1 MLFYIVLCITTH
13 TTAIEKMTY
22 EEDILFENEV
32 RRIARARW
40 PQAQFDG
47 AVMKDGKERDGI
59 FETDDVIHYVEA
71 TTSRRSDK
79 AKDDTKKIFSAMA
92 EQQKSGSMK
101 GAIGWF
107 VTKEEPTADQRS
119 EVKSYGKQQVKAVSF
134 SQFQQALVDVPA
146 YFEKRE
152 NHMFGSVI
160 DPVTKAIRPSVNYI
174 PLDLLDIENGAQLS
188 IESIAAGLLVG
199 ESFTILGDYGAGKSM
214 TLRQLYFSL
223 RDKYRL
229 GGIPQFPLY
238 INLREHSGQ
247 DDPSEL
253 LERHARRIGYEKPH
267 SLVSAWRAGFAILII
282 DGFDEITTL
291 GISSTRS
298 KLKEA
303 RRRSLE
309 AIRKLIEQTPV
320 STGFIVAGR
329 DHFFNTP
336 AERRSALGIRVDT
349 STIAVG
355 EFTRK
360 QIQQYLEKVSGKNIA
375 FPSWLPT
382 RPLLVAYIATRGLLS
397 NSGILTDSID
407 STDGWHY
414 LLDQIFERESKISP
428 NLDGQT
434 LRRILERL
442 STVARASVDGLGP
455 LTQQQIRNSYIQ
467 ICESEPDDQAN
478 LLLQRLPGLGIYR
491 DEDDSRTFVDLELAE
506 VCRAR
511 DITDF
516 IINPY
521 GMLQDEGWRSTVFLA
536 SAFVGQTAVT
546 RICRNLKQ
554 VRDFSISSIDSA
566 FNSTNGIGD
575 IGSLRA
581 DVAATC
587 IEYPY
592 APKATTIIEG
602 EILENYTL
610 SCWASEIDFSSIV
623 FKNCLL
629 ESIEL
634 FDSYQDKLLPGFKG
648 CVIMEVKGRSSQ
660 ADLPRDKFDSSCTYE
675 RFSDS
680 SSTQSAIL
688 NSALSRGEKM
698 VLTILRKLFVQSL
711 SGRAE
716 SALFR
721 GLDMNDRQL
730 IPDAIKL
737 LQHQGLVM
745 LYNRGDGNVWVPV
758 RKEINR
764 ARRILATPNACDDP
778 AMSEA
783 KALGR

>member
-1 MLFYIVLCITTH
+1 MSYS
-13 TTAIEKMTY
+13 
-22 EEDILFENEV
+22 EDLLFENEV

-47 AVMKDGKERDGI
+47 AVMKDGKERDGV

-71 TTSRRSDK
+71 TTSRRADK
-79 AKDDTKKIFSAMA
+79 AKDDTKKMFSAMA
-92 EQQKSGSMK
+92 EQQRSGSMK
-101 GAIGWF
+101 GAVGWF
-107 VTKEEPTADQRS
+107 VTKEEPTADQRE
-119 EVKSYGKQQVKAVSF
+119 EVKSHGKQQVKAVSF

-146 YFEKRE
+146 YFERRE
-152 NHMFGSVI
+152 NHIFGSVI

-174 PLDLLDIENGAQLS
+174 PLDLLDLESGAQLN
-188 IESIAAGLLVG
+188 IDSIASALSDG
-199 ESFTILGDYGAGKSM
+199 ESFTVLGDYGAGKSM
-214 TLRQLYFSL
+214 TLRQIYYSL
-223 RDKYRL
+223 REKYRS
-229 GGIPQFPLY
+229 GGTPQFPLY

-309 AIRKLIEQTPV
+309 AIRKLIEQTPL

-336 AERRSALGIRVDT
+336 EERKGALGIRSNT
-349 STIAVG
+349 RTIAVG
-355 EFTRK
+355 EFTKK
-360 QIQQYLEKVSGKNIA
+360 QIQQYLEKVSGRDIP
-375 FPSWLPT
+375 FPAWLPT
-382 RPLLVAYIATRGLLS
+382 RPLLVAYIATRGLLD
-397 NSGILTDSID
+397 NAGILAESID
-407 STDGWHY
+407 ATDGWHY

-442 STVARASVDGLGP
+442 STIARASVDGLGP
-455 LTQQQIRNSYIQ
+455 LTQQQIRDAYIQ
-467 ICESEPDDQAN
+467 ICESEPDEQAN

-511 DITDF
+511 DVTEF
-516 IINPY
+516 IVNPY
-521 GMLQDEGWRSTVFLA
+521 GLLQDEGWRSTISLA

-554 VRDFSISSIDSA
+554 MSDFSKSSIDSA
-566 FNSTNGIGD
+566 FSATNGVSD
-575 IGSLRA
+575 LGSLRA
-581 DVAATC
+581 DIAAAC

-592 APKATTIIEG
+592 APKVSTIIEG
-602 EILENYTL
+602 EVFENYTL
-610 SCWASEIDFSSIV
+610 TNWASELDFSNIV

-629 ESIEL
+629 ESVEL
-634 FDSYQDKLLPGFKG
+634 FDSNQDKLLPSFQS
-648 CVIMEVKGRSSQ
+648 CVLMLVKGRSSK
-660 ADLPRDKFDSSCTYE
+660 ADLPAGKFDNNCTFE
-675 RFSDS
+675 SFSDS
-680 SSTQSAIL
+680 SNTQAAIL
-688 NSALSRGEKM
+688 SSALSRGEKM

-730 IPDAIKL
+730 IPEAIKL
-737 LQHQGLVM
+737 LQQQGLIM

-783 KALGR
+783 KALGK

>member
-1 MLFYIVLCITTH
+1 MSYDDDL
-13 TTAIEKMTY
+13 
-22 EEDILFENEV
+22 LFENEV

-71 TTSRRSDK
+71 TTSRRAEK
-79 AKDDTKKIFSAMA
+79 AKDDTKKIFGAMA
-92 EQQKSGSMK
+92 EQQRSGSMK
-101 GAIGWF
+101 GAVGWF
-107 VTKEEPTADQRS
+107 VTKEEPTVDQRE
-119 EVKSYGKQQVKAVSF
+119 EVKSHGKQQVKAVSF

-146 YFEKRE
+146 YFERRE

-160 DPVTKAIRPSVNYI
+160 DPVTKAIKPTVNYI
-174 PLDLLDIENGAQLS
+174 PLDLLDLENGDQLDIS
-188 IESIAAGLLVG
+188 SIASSLENGG
-199 ESFTILGDYGAGKSM
+199 SYTILGDYGAGKSM
-214 TLRQLYFSL
+214 TLRQIYFAL
-223 RDKYRL
+223 RDRYRS
-229 GGIPQFPLY
+229 GGTPLFPLY

-291 GISSTRS
+291 GISATRS

-309 AIRKLIEQTPV
+309 AIRKLIEQTPIT
-320 STGFIVAGR
+320 TGFIVAGR
-329 DHFFNTP
+329 DHFFNSP
-336 AERRSALGIRVDT
+336 EERKSALGTRT
-349 STIAVG
+349 KTRTIAVG

-360 QIQQYLEKVSGKNIA
+360 QIQQYLEKVSGKNIP
-375 FPSWLPT
+375 FPTWLPT
-382 RPLLVAYIATRGLLS
+382 RPLLVAYIATRGLLDD
-397 NSGILTDSID
+397 SGILTESID

-414 LLDQIFERESKISP
+414 LLDQIFEREAKISP

-434 LRRILERL
+434 LRKILERL
-442 STVARASVDGLGP
+442 STIARATTDGLGP
-455 LTQQQIRNSYIQ
+455 VTQQQIRNSYIQ
-467 ICESEPDDQAN
+467 ICESEPDEQAN
-478 LLLQRLPGLGIYR
+478 LLLQRLPGLGVYR

-511 DITDF
+511 DVTDF
-516 IINPY
+516 LENPY
-521 GMLQDEGWRSTVFLA
+521 GLMQDDGWRSAIGLA
-536 SAFVGQTAVT
+536 SAFVGQTAIT

-554 VRDFSISSIDSA
+554 INGFATSSLDNAFSA
-566 FNSTNGIGD
+566 TNEIKD
-575 IGSLRA
+575 LGSLRA
-581 DVAATC
+581 DIAATC
-587 IEYPY
+587 LEFPY
-592 APKATTIIEG
+592 APKSGVLIEG
-602 EILENYTL
+602 EIFENYSL
-610 SCWASEIDFSSIV
+610 ASWTSDLDFSSMT
-623 FKNCLL
+623 FKDCLL
-629 ESIEL
+629 ESVEL
-634 FDSYQDKLLPGFKG
+634 LDSSQDELLPTFKR
-648 CVIMEVKGRSSQ
+648 CVFMMVKGRSSE
-660 ADLPRDKFDSSCTYE
+660 ADLPRDKFDTACNFE

-680 SSTQSAIL
+680 SNTQSAIL
-688 NSALSRGEKM
+688 NSSLTRGEKM

-721 GLDMNDRQL
+721 GLDLNDRQL
-730 IPDAIKL
+730 IPEAIRL
-737 LQHQGLVM
+737 LQQQGLIIP
-745 LYNRGDGNVWVPV
+745 YNRGDGNVWVPV

-778 AMSEA
+778 VMSSS
-783 KALGR
+783 KVLGK

>member
-1 MLFYIVLCITTH
+1 MSYDDDL
-13 TTAIEKMTY
+13 
-22 EEDILFENEV
+22 LFENEV

-47 AVMKDGKERDGI
+47 AVMKDGKERDGV
-59 FETDDVIHYVEA
+59 FDTDDVIHYVEA
-71 TTSRRSDK
+71 TTSRRADK
-79 AKDDTKKIFSAMA
+79 AKDDTKKMFGAMA
-92 EQQKSGSMK
+92 EQQRSGSMK
-101 GAIGWF
+101 GAVGWF
-107 VTKEEPTADQRS
+107 VTKEEPTADQRQ
-119 EVKSYGKQQVKAVSF
+119 EVKTHGKQQVKPVSF

-146 YFEKRE
+146 YFERRE

-174 PLDLLDIENGAQLS
+174 PLDLLDLENGDQLS
-188 IESIAAGLLVG
+188 IQTIANGLAHG
-199 ESFTILGDYGAGKSM
+199 ESYTILGDYGAGKSM
-214 TLRQLYFSL
+214 TLRQIYFSL
-223 RDKYRL
+223 RDRYRS
-229 GGIPQFPLY
+229 GGTPQFPLY

-309 AIRKLIEQTPV
+309 AVRKLIEQTPT
-320 STGFIVAGR
+320 SIGFLVAGR

-336 AERRSALGIRVDT
+336 NERKSALGIRT
-349 STIAVG
+349 STRSIAVG

-360 QIQQYLEKVSGKNIA
+360 QIQQYLEKVSGKDIP
-375 FPSWLPT
+375 FPAWLPT
-382 RPLLVAYIATRGLLS
+382 RPLLVAYIATRGLLD
-397 NSGILTDSID
+397 NSGILTESID
-407 STDGWHY
+407 ATDGWHY

-428 NLDGQT
+428 NLDGHT
-434 LRRILERL
+434 LRKILERL
-442 STVARASVDGLGP
+442 STIARASVDGLGP

-467 ICESEPDDQAN
+467 ICESEPDEQAN
-478 LLLQRLPGLGIYR
+478 LLLQRLPGLGVYR
-491 DEDDSRTFVDLELAE
+491 DEDDSRTFVDMELAE

-511 DITDF
+511 DVTDF
-516 IINPY
+516 IINPFST
-521 GMLQDEGWRSTVFLA
+521 LQDEGWRSTISLA
-536 SAFVGQTAVT
+536 STFIGQTAIT

-554 VRDFSISSIDSA
+554 TSEFSTSSIDSA
-566 FNSTNGIGD
+566 FSATNGLTD

-581 DVAATC
+581 DIAATC

-592 APKATTIIEG
+592 SPKTKTTIEG
-602 EILENYTL
+602 EIFENYTL
-610 SCWASEIDFSSIV
+610 ASLESDLDFSSII
-623 FKNCLL
+623 FKDCLL

-634 FDSYQDKLLPGFKG
+634 FDSSHDKFLPRFQS
-648 CVIMEVKGRSSQ
+648 CILMLVKGRSNQ
-660 ADLPRDKFDSSCTYE
+660 ADMPRDKFDNDCTFE
-675 RFSDS
+675 EFSDS
-680 SSTQSAIL
+680 SNTQSAIL
-688 NSALSRGEKM
+688 NSALSRGEKI

-730 IPDAIKL
+730 IPEAIKL
-737 LQHQGLVM
+737 LQQQGLIM
-745 LYNRGDGNVWVPV
+745 LYNRGDGNVWVPI

-764 ARRILATPNACDDP
+764 ARRILATPNSCEDP

-783 KALGR
+783 KILGR

>member
-1 MLFYIVLCITTH
+1 MSYD
-13 TTAIEKMTY
+13 
-22 EEDILFENEV
+22 EDLLFENEV

-47 AVMKDGKERDGI
+47 AAMKNGKERDGV
-59 FETDDVIHYVEA
+59 FETEDVVHYVEA
-71 TTSRRSDK
+71 TTSRRADK
-79 AKDDTKKIFSAMA
+79 AKDDTKKMFGAMA
-92 EQQKSGSMK
+92 EQQRSGSMK
-101 GAIGWF
+101 GAVGWF
-107 VTKEEPTADQRS
+107 ITREEPTADQRE
-119 EVKSYGKQQVKAVSF
+119 EVKTYGKQQVKAVSF
-134 SQFQQALVDVPA
+134 SQFQQALIDVPA
-146 YFEKRE
+146 YFERRE

-160 DPVTKAIRPSVNYI
+160 DPVTKAICPSVSYI
-174 PLDLLDIENGAQLS
+174 PLDLFNLENGAQLS
-188 IESIAAGLLVG
+188 IDSIASSISSG

-214 TLRQLYFSL
+214 TLRQLYFTL
-223 RDKYRL
+223 RDKYRS
-229 GGIPQFPLY
+229 GGTPKFPLY

-253 LERHARRIGYEKPH
+253 LERHARRIGYEKPP

-298 KLKEA
+298 KLREA

-309 AIRKLIEQTPV
+309 AIRKLIEQTPT
-320 STGFIVAGR
+320 STGFIIAGR

-336 AERRSALGIRVDT
+336 EERKSALGIRSNT

-360 QIQQYLEKVSGKNIA
+360 QIQQYLEKVSGKDIP
-375 FPSWLPT
+375 FPAWLPT
-382 RPLLVAYIATRGLLS
+382 RPLLVAYIATRGLLDDK
-397 NSGILTDSID
+397 GILTDSID
-407 STDGWHY
+407 ATDGWHY

-434 LRRILERL
+434 LRCILERL

-467 ICESEPDDQAN
+467 ICESEPDEQAN
-478 LLLQRLPGLGIYR
+478 LLLQRLPGLGVYR

-511 DITDF
+511 DVTDF

-521 GMLQDEGWRSTVFLA
+521 GMLQNEGWCSTVSLA

-546 RICRNLKQ
+546 RICRNLQ
-554 VRDFSISSIDSA
+554 QINDFSKTSIDNAFSA
-566 FNSTNGIGD
+566 TVGAGD

-581 DVAATC
+581 DIAAIC

-592 APKATTIIEG
+592 APKIATTIEG
-602 EILENYTL
+602 AIFENYEL
-610 SCWASEIDFSSIV
+610 ASWTSEVDFSNLT
-623 FKNCLL
+623 FKDCLL
-629 ESIEL
+629 ETVEL
-634 FDSYQDKLLPGFKG
+634 SDSNQDKLLPNFRS
-648 CVIMEVKGRSSQ
+648 CVLMLVKGRSSQ
-660 ADLPRDKFDSSCTYE
+660 ADLPQEKFDNKCAYE
-675 RFSDS
+675 SFSDS
-680 SSTQSAIL
+680 SNTQAAIL

-730 IPDAIKL
+730 MPEAIKL
-737 LQHQGLVM
+737 LQNQGLVM

-783 KALGR
+783 KALGK

>member
-1 MLFYIVLCITTH
+1 MSYS
-13 TTAIEKMTY
+13 
-22 EEDILFENEV
+22 EDLLFENEV

-40 PQAQFDG
+40 PQAEFDG
-47 AVMKDGKERDGI
+47 AVMKDGKERDGV
-59 FETDDVIHYVEA
+59 FETDDVVHYVEA
-71 TTSRRSDK
+71 TTSRRADK
-79 AKDDTKKIFSAMA
+79 AKDDTKKIFGAIL
-92 EQQKSGSMK
+92 EQQRKGSMK
-101 GAIGWF
+101 GAVGWF
-107 VTKEEPTADQRS
+107 VTKEEPTADQRE
-119 EVKSYGKQQVKAVSF
+119 EVNSHGKKQVKAVSF
-134 SQFQQALVDVPA
+134 SQFQQALVDVPS
-146 YFEKRE
+146 YFERRE

-174 PLDLLDIENGAQLS
+174 PLDLLNLEDGSQLS
-188 IESIAAGLLVG
+188 IASISNSMSVG

-214 TLRQLYFSL
+214 TLRQIYFSL
-223 RDKYRL
+223 RDKYRS
-229 GGIPQFPLY
+229 GGTPQFPLY

-247 DDPSEL
+247 DDPAEL

-267 SLVSAWRAGFAILII
+267 TLVSAWRAGFAILII

-291 GISSTRS
+291 GISSARS

-309 AIRKLIEQTPV
+309 AIRKLIEQTPI

-336 AERRSALGIRVDT
+336 DERKSTLGIRSNT
-349 STIAVG
+349 STVAVG

-360 QIQQYLEKVSGKNIA
+360 QIQQYLEKVSGKDIS
-375 FPSWLPT
+375 FPTWLPT
-382 RPLLVAYIATRGLLS
+382 RPLLVAYIATRGLLD
-397 NSGILTDSID
+397 NTGILTDSID
-407 STDGWHY
+407 ATDGWHY

-442 STVARASVDGLGP
+442 STLARASVDGLGP
-455 LTQQQIRNSYIQ
+455 LTQQQIRNTYIQ
-467 ICESEPDDQAN
+467 ICDSEPDEQAN

-511 DITDF
+511 DVTDF
-516 IINPY
+516 IVNPY
-521 GMLQDEGWRSTVFLA
+521 GMLQDEGWRTTTSLA
-536 SAFVGQTAVT
+536 TAFVGQTAVT
-546 RICRNLKQ
+546 RICRNLKKIS
-554 VRDFSISSIDSA
+554 DFSHSSIDSA
-566 FNSTNGIGD
+566 FSATNDFDDLGG
-575 IGSLRA
+575 LRA
-581 DVAATC
+581 DLAAIC
-587 IEYPY
+587 FEYPY
-592 APKATTIIEG
+592 APKSETIIDG
-602 EILENYTL
+602 EIFENYTL
-610 SCWASEIDFSSIV
+610 TSYTSELDFSKII

-629 ESIEL
+629 ESVEL
-634 FDSYQDKLLPGFKG
+634 FDSNHDKFLPKFQS
-648 CVIMEVKGRSSQ
+648 CVLMSVKGRSSQ
-660 ADLPRDKFDSSCTYE
+660 ADLPKDKFDNSCTYE
-675 RFSDS
+675 SFSDS
-680 SSTQSAIL
+680 SNTQAAIL
-688 NSALSRGEKM
+688 NSSLSRGEKM

-730 IPDAIKL
+730 IPEAIKL
-737 LQHQGLVM
+737 LQQQGLIL

-783 KALGR
+783 KTLWK

>member
-1 MLFYIVLCITTH
+1 MSYN
-13 TTAIEKMTY
+13 
-22 EEDILFENEV
+22 EDLLFENEV

-47 AVMKDGKERDGI
+47 AVMKDGKERDGV
-59 FETDDVIHYVEA
+59 FETDDVVHYVEA
-71 TTSRRSDK
+71 TTSRRADK
-79 AKDDTKKIFSAMA
+79 AKDDTKKMFGTMA
-92 EQQKSGSMK
+92 EQQRSGSMK
-101 GAIGWF
+101 GAVGWF
-107 VTKEEPTADQRS
+107 VTKEEPTADQRE
-119 EVKSYGKQQVKAVSF
+119 EVKSHGKQQVKAVSF

-146 YFEKRE
+146 YFERRE

-174 PLDLLDIENGAQLS
+174 PLDLLNLENGTQLS
-188 IESIAAGLLVG
+188 IDSIAAALSNG

-214 TLRQLYFSL
+214 TLRQIYFSL
-223 RDKYRL
+223 RDKYRA
-229 GGIPQFPLY
+229 GGTPQFPLY

-309 AIRKLIEQTPV
+309 AIRKLIEQTPL
-320 STGFIVAGR
+320 STGFMVAGR

-336 AERRSALGIRVDT
+336 EERRGALGIRSNT

-355 EFTRK
+355 EFTKK
-360 QIQQYLEKVSGKNIA
+360 QIQQYLENVSGKDIP
-375 FPSWLPT
+375 FPAWLPT
-382 RPLLVAYIATRGLLS
+382 RPLLVAYIATRGLLD
-397 NSGILTDSID
+397 NAGILTESID
-407 STDGWHY
+407 ATDGWHY

-442 STVARASVDGLGP
+442 STIARSSVDGLGP

-467 ICESEPDDQAN
+467 ICESEPDEQAN

-511 DITDF
+511 DVTDF
-516 IINPY
+516 IVNPY
-521 GMLQDEGWRSTVFLA
+521 GMIQDEGWRSTISLA

-554 VRDFSISSIDSA
+554 ISDFSNSSIDSA
-566 FNSTNGIGD
+566 FNAGGGIGD
-575 IGSLRA
+575 LGSLRA
-581 DVAATC
+581 DIAAAC

-592 APKATTIIEG
+592 APKVATIIEG
-602 EILENYTL
+602 EVFENYTL
-610 SCWASEIDFSSIV
+610 TSWASELDFSNLI

-634 FDSYQDKLLPGFKG
+634 FDSSQDKLLPKFQS
-648 CVIMEVKGRSSQ
+648 CVLMLVKGRSSK
-660 ADLPRDKFDSSCTYE
+660 ADLPVDKFDNNCTFE
-675 RFSDS
+675 SFSDS
-680 SSTQSAIL
+680 SSTQAAIL
-688 NSALSRGEKM
+688 SSALSRGEKM

-730 IPDAIKL
+730 IPEAIKL
-737 LQHQGLVM
+737 LQQQGLIM

-783 KALGR
+783 KTLGK

>member
-1 MLFYIVLCITTH
+1 MGFD
-13 TTAIEKMTY
+13 
-22 EEDILFENEV
+22 EDLLFENEV

-47 AVMKDGKERDGI
+47 AIIRDGRERDGF

-71 TTSRRSDK
+71 TTSRRADK
-79 AKDDTKKIFSAMA
+79 AKDDTKKMFSAMA
-92 EQQKSGSMK
+92 DQQRSGSMK
-101 GAIGWF
+101 GAVGWF
-107 VTKEEPTADQRS
+107 VTKEEPTADQRE
-119 EVKSYGKQQVKAVSF
+119 EVKSHGKHQVKAVSF

-146 YFEKRE
+146 YFERRE

-174 PLDLLDIENGAQLS
+174 PLELLDLESGSLLS
-188 IESIAAGLLVG
+188 IDSIAAGLSEG

-214 TLRQLYFSL
+214 TLRQIYFSL
-223 RDKYRL
+223 RDKYRS
-229 GGIPQFPLY
+229 GGTPRFPLY

-267 SLVSAWRAGFAILII
+267 SLVGAWRAGFAILII

-309 AIRKLIEQTPV
+309 AIRKLIEQTPL
-320 STGFIVAGR
+320 STGFIIAGR
-329 DHFFNTP
+329 DHFFNNP
-336 AERRSALGIRVDT
+336 EERKSALGVRLNTRSIT
-349 STIAVG
+349 VG

-360 QIQQYLEKVSGKNIA
+360 QIQQYLEKVSGKDIP
-375 FPSWLPT
+375 FPAWLPT
-382 RPLLVAYIATRGLLS
+382 RPLLVAYIATRGLLVDG
-397 NSGILTDSID
+397 GILTDSID

-442 STVARASVDGLGP
+442 STIARASVDGLGP
-455 LTQQQIRNSYIQ
+455 ITQQQIRNAYIQ
-467 ICESEPDDQAN
+467 ICESEPDEQAN

-511 DITDF
+511 DVTDF

-521 GMLQDEGWRSTVFLA
+521 GVLQDEGWLSAISMTT
-536 SAFVGQTAVT
+536 AFVGQTAVT

-554 VRDFSISSIDSA
+554 IRDFSKSSIESA
-566 FNSTNGIGD
+566 FSASNGIGD
-575 IGSLRA
+575 LGSLRA
-581 DVAATC
+581 DIAATC
-587 IEYPY
+587 FEYPY
-592 APKATTIIEG
+592 APKNMTIIEG
-602 EILENYTL
+602 EVFENYTL
-610 SCWASEIDFSSIV
+610 ASWASDSNFSNFI
-623 FKNCLL
+623 FRDCLL
-629 ESIEL
+629 EAIE
-634 FDSYQDKLLPGFKG
+634 FSDSNQDAMLPNFQS
-648 CVIMEVKGRSSQ
+648 CVLMQVKGRSSQ
-660 ADLPRDKFDSSCTYE
+660 ADLPKSKFDNNCTFE
-675 RFSDS
+675 SFSDS
-680 SSTQSAIL
+680 SNTQAAIL
-688 NSALSRGEKM
+688 SSALSRGEKI

-730 IPDAIKL
+730 IPEAIKL
-737 LQHQGLVM
+737 LQQQGLIM
-745 LYNRGDGNVWVPV
+745 PYNRGDGNVWVPV

-778 AMSEA
+778 AMFEA
-783 KALGR
+783 KTLGK

>member
-1 MLFYIVLCITTH
+1 MGYD
-13 TTAIEKMTY
+13 
-22 EEDILFENEV
+22 EDLLFENEV

-47 AVMKDGKERDGI
+47 AVMKDGKERDGV
-59 FETDDVIHYVEA
+59 FETDDVVHYVEA
-71 TTSRRSDK
+71 TTSRRADK
-79 AKDDTKKIFSAMA
+79 AKDDTRKIFGAMA
-92 EQQKSGSMK
+92 EQQRSGSMK

-107 VTKEEPTADQRS
+107 VTKEEPTADQRA

-146 YFEKRE
+146 YFERRE
-152 NHMFGSVI
+152 NHMFGSVV
-160 DPVTKAIRPSVNYI
+160 DPVTKAIRPTVNYI
-174 PLDLLDIENGAQLS
+174 PLDLLNLENGTQLS
-188 IESIAAGLLVG
+188 IDSIASGLSTG

-214 TLRQLYFSL
+214 TLRQIYFSL
-223 RDKYRL
+223 RDKYRS
-229 GGIPQFPLY
+229 GVTPQFPLY

-253 LERHARRIGYEKPH
+253 LERHARRIGYEKPYT
-267 SLVSAWRAGFAILII
+267 LVSAWRAGFAILII

-309 AIRKLIEQTPV
+309 AIRKLIEQTPI

-336 AERRSALGIRVDT
+336 EERKAALGIRSNT

-360 QIQQYLEKVSGKNIA
+360 QIQQYLEKVSGKDIP

-382 RPLLVAYIATRGLLS
+382 RPLLVAYIATRGLLDDT
-397 NSGILTDSID
+397 GILTESID
-407 STDGWHY
+407 ATDGWHY

-467 ICESEPDDQAN
+467 ICESEPDEQAN

-516 IINPY
+516 IVNPY
-521 GMLQDEGWRSTVFLA
+521 GILQDEGWRSTVSLA
-536 SAFVGQTAVT
+536 SAFVGQTAIT

-554 VRDFSISSIDSA
+554 HSDFSKSSIDNSFSA
-566 FNSTNGIGD
+566 TSGIGD

-581 DVAATC
+581 DIAAIC

-592 APKATTIIEG
+592 APKHVTTIEG
-602 EILENYTL
+602 EIFENYTL
-610 SCWASEIDFSSIV
+610 ASWASDLDFSNIT
-623 FKNCLL
+623 FKDCLL
-629 ESIEL
+629 EAIEL
-634 FDSYQDKLLPGFKG
+634 FDSNQDKFLPKFQS
-648 CVIMEVKGRSSQ
+648 CVLMLVKGRSSQ
-660 ADLPRDKFDSSCTYE
+660 ADLPNDKFDNNCTYE
-675 RFSDS
+675 SFSDS
-680 SSTQSAIL
+680 SSTQAAIL

-730 IPDAIKL
+730 IPEAIKL
-737 LQHQGLVM
+737 LQQQGLIM

-778 AMSEA
+778 AMSGA
-783 KALGR
+783 KGLGK

>member
-1 MLFYIVLCITTH
+1 MSYD
-13 TTAIEKMTY
+13 
-22 EEDILFENEV
+22 EDLLFENEV

-47 AVMKDGKERDGI
+47 AVMKDGKERDGV
-59 FETDDVIHYVEA
+59 FETDDVVHYVEA
-71 TTSRRSDK
+71 TTSRRADK
-79 AKDDTKKIFSAMA
+79 AKEDTKKIFGAMA
-92 EQQKSGSMK
+92 EQQRSGSMK

-107 VTKEEPTADQRS
+107 VTKEEPTADQRE

-146 YFEKRE
+146 YFERRE

-160 DPVTKAIRPSVNYI
+160 DPVTKAIRPSINYI
-174 PLDLLDIENGAQLS
+174 PLDLLDLEDGTQLS
-188 IESIAAGLLVG
+188 IESIASGMSAG

-214 TLRQLYFSL
+214 TLRQIYFSL
-223 RDKYRL
+223 RDKYRS
-229 GGIPQFPLY
+229 GGTPQFPLY

-291 GISSTRS
+291 GISSSRS

-309 AIRKLIEQTPV
+309 AIRKLIDQTPI

-336 AERRSALGIRVDT
+336 EERKSALGIRSST
-349 STIAVG
+349 STIAIG

-360 QIQQYLEKVSGKNIA
+360 QIQQYLEKVSGKDIP

-382 RPLLVAYIATRGLLS
+382 RPLLVAYIATRGLLDDT
-397 NSGILTDSID
+397 GILTDSID
-407 STDGWHY
+407 ATDGWHY

-428 NLDGQT
+428 NLDGKT

-442 STVARASVDGLGP
+442 STIARASVDGLGP

-467 ICESEPDDQAN
+467 ICESEPDEQAN
-478 LLLQRLPGLGIYR
+478 LLLQRLPGLGVYR

-511 DITDF
+511 DVTDF
-516 IINPY
+516 IVNPY
-521 GMLQDEGWRSTVFLA
+521 GMLQDDGWRSTISLA
-536 SAFVGQTAVT
+536 SAFIGQTAVT

-554 VRDFSISSIDSA
+554 ISDFSNSSIDSA
-566 FNSTNGIGD
+566 FSATNGIGD

-581 DVAATC
+581 DISATC

-592 APKATTIIEG
+592 APKIETIIEG
-602 EILENYTL
+602 EIFENYTL
-610 SCWASEIDFSSIV
+610 TSWASDLDFSNII

-634 FDSYQDKLLPGFKG
+634 FDSNQDKLLPKFQS
-648 CVIMEVKGRSSQ
+648 CVLMLVKGRSSQ
-660 ADLPRDKFDSSCTYE
+660 ADLPKDKFDNNCTYE
-675 RFSDS
+675 SFSDS
-680 SSTQSAIL
+680 SKTQAAIL

-721 GLDMNDRQL
+721 GLDMNDQQL
-730 IPDAIKL
+730 IPEAIKL
-737 LQHQGLVM
+737 LQQQGLIL

-783 KALGR
+783 KTLGK

>member
-1 MLFYIVLCITTH
+1 MSYDDDL
-13 TTAIEKMTY
+13 
-22 EEDILFENEV
+22 LFENEV

-47 AVMKDGKERDGI
+47 AVIKDGKERDGV
-59 FETDDVIHYVEA
+59 FETDDVVHYVEA
-71 TTSRRSDK
+71 TTSRRADK
-79 AKDDTKKIFSAMA
+79 AKEDTKKIFSAMT
-92 EQQKSGSMK
+92 EQQRAGSMK
-101 GAIGWF
+101 GSVGWF
-107 VTKEEPTADQRS
+107 VTKEEPTADQRE
-119 EVKSYGKQQVKAVSF
+119 EVKSYGKQQVKSVSF

-146 YFEKRE
+146 YFERRE

-160 DPVTKAIRPSVNYI
+160 DPVTKAIRPSVSYI
-174 PLDLLDIENGAQLS
+174 PLELLDLEDGTPLN
-188 IESIAAGLLVG
+188 IESIASGMLTG
-199 ESFTILGDYGAGKSM
+199 DSFTILGDYGAGKSM
-214 TLRQLYFSL
+214 TLRQIYFTL
-223 RDKYRL
+223 RDKYRA

-253 LERHARRIGYEKPH
+253 LERHARRIGYDKPH
-267 SLVSAWRAGFAILII
+267 SLVSAWRAGFALLII

-291 GISSTRS
+291 GISSARS

-309 AIRKLIEQTPV
+309 AIRKLIEQTPI
-320 STGFIVAGR
+320 STGFIIAGR

-336 AERRSALGIRVDT
+336 DERKSALGIRSST
-349 STIAVG
+349 KTIAVG

-360 QIQQYLEKVSGKNIA
+360 QIQQYLEKVSGKDIP
-375 FPSWLPT
+375 FPAWLPT
-382 RPLLVAYIATRGLLS
+382 RPLLVAYIATRGLLEDT
-397 NSGILTDSID
+397 GILTDSID
-407 STDGWHY
+407 ATDGWHY

-428 NLDGQT
+428 SLDGQT

-442 STVARASVDGLGP
+442 STIARATVDGLGP

-467 ICESEPDDQAN
+467 ICESEPDEQAN
-478 LLLQRLPGLGIYR
+478 LLLQRLPGLGVYR

-511 DITDF
+511 DVTDF
-516 IINPY
+516 IVNPY
-521 GMLQDEGWRSTVFLA
+521 GILQDEGWRSAISLA
-536 SAFVGQTAVT
+536 SSFIGHTAIT
-546 RICRNLKQ
+546 RICRNLKKSAS
-554 VRDFSISSIDSA
+554 FSSSSIDSSFSA
-566 FNSTNGIGD
+566 TSNMSD

-581 DVAATC
+581 DIAATC
-587 IEYPY
+587 IEYPHP
-592 APKATTIIEG
+592 PKNTTTIEG
-602 EILENYTL
+602 QIFENYTFTN
-610 SCWASEIDFSSIV
+610 WASDLDFSNII
-623 FKNCLL
+623 FNNCLL

-634 FDSYQDKLLPGFKG
+634 FDANQDRVLPKFQNCVVLL
-648 CVIMEVKGRSSQ
+648 IKGRSSQ
-660 ADLPRDKFDSSCTYE
+660 ADLPKDKFDNNCTFE
-675 RFSDS
+675 SFSDS
-680 SSTQSAIL
+680 SKTQAAIL

-730 IPDAIKL
+730 IPEAIKL
-737 LQHQGLVM
+737 LQQQGLIL

-758 RKEINR
+758 RKQINR
-764 ARRILATPNACDDP
+764 ARRILATPNACNDP

-783 KALGR
+783 KTLGQ